1 MYICIMGHKKRNYTT
16 KHMYIG
22 RHPKYTDADFY
33 AYIGRAGAEHERN
46 PPPDGDEEELGEGLE

>member
-1 MYICIMGHKKRNYTT
+1 
-16 KHMYIG
+16 MYIG